1 MLCTSI
7 VKLVN
12 IRKLLI
18 NTPTSIIK
26 KLLLSTACI
35 TPLLASNVFSAS
47 INATQT
53 GIPLDTEWKQKVYD
67 YAQTNVKHSA
77 WGIAHSERDYQVSI
91 TLAEQEDI
99 KVDTDILF
107 AAAFLHDIGA
117 IDPFRKKDVEHS
129 TRSVEIA
136 EPLLQSYG
144 FPMQKWPKVKAAI
157 LGHMYYAD
165 QPTDKEAIMLHDA
178 DALDF
183 LGTIGIVRLVSVT
196 ERHTWAQNLSGAFT
210 TLHQFKIDLPNKLI
224 TNTAKKIAIQ
234 RTFEMDQFFSLLNQ
248 ETFDGKAL

>member
-1 MLCTSI
+1 MLHASI
-7 VKLVN
+7 LK
-12 IRKLLI
+12 
-18 NTPTSIIK
+18 SIIFT
-26 KLLLSTACI
+26 TACI
-35 TPLLASNVFSAS
+35 TPLVAPSAS
-47 INATQT
+47 SALYSTTPT

-67 YAQTNVKHSA
+67 YAQTNANHSA
-77 WGIAHSERDYQVSI
+77 WGIAHSERDYQISI
-91 TLAEQEDI
+91 ALAAQEGV

-117 IDPFRKKDVEHS
+117 IDPFKKKDVEHS
-129 TRSVEIA
+129 IRSAEIA

-144 FPMQKWPKVKAAI
+144 FPLQKWPKVKAAI

-165 QPTDKEAIMLHDA
+165 RPKDGEAIMLHDA

-196 ERHTWAQNLSGAFT
+196 KRHTWAQNLSGAFA

-224 TNTAKKIAIQ
+224 TNTAKNIATQ
-234 RTFEMDQFFSLLNQ
+234 RIAEMNQFVSFLNQ
-248 ETFDGKAL
+248 ETFNDKAL